1 MHSFRRNQILLG
13 LGLAL
18 SGPVAPD
25 SNGTDL
31 SPRNQPAPVTPA
43 NTTENL
49 MPASAA
55 QATGPAAPANNDTPA
70 TRAIGGVPPAALAAI
85 EVEVVVPPQLNIK
98 EDGGRVWIEGVPQEH
113 FDIHWDMHAR
123 AARSLMEYRE
133 VPLTLAQVL
142 AYSGDAFNLCHASH
156 FQGTAYLGAPH
167 DPMRSLAHALG
178 FEYSALSDGHSG
190 AMRGKSK
197 GKRPQHTQAA
207 LDQIAAEVKA
217 GRPVLVGGTED
228 HCGTWTLAVGYDA
241 DTQQFC
247 HVGTGGNPA
256 ETAYRWVKIRGV
268 APGSVDETFGVMDG
282 RVRGMVHEGRLFGW
296 HANAAYLFKRRI
308 PDPPTPGERAI
319 DTLQLAVRLHHAPS
333 VSRRNWGGVDYHFGK
348 HAYEAWADELEPLDF
363 PGVLKGPYE
372 TNGVEPAYDWY
383 EMGNMDMQIDQIVV
397 GRSAAAAFC
406 NEAAAAL
413 PQVEGPLGVA
423 AQQYRAQVAL
433 AQEAFA
439 AFIPRFNGKDRPRT
453 DYLSNPDR
461 CRAGA
466 AAIRA
471 LLKHEQTAITAIEEA
486 LAALGKTS

>member
-123 AARSLMEYRE
+123 AARTLMEYRE

-178 FEYSALSDGHSG
+178 VVYSALSDGYSG
-190 AMRGKSK
+190 AMRG
-197 GKRPQHTQAA
+197 
-207 LDQIAAEVKA
+207 
-217 GRPVLVGGTED
+217 
-228 HCGTWTLAVGYDA
+228 
-241 DTQQFC
+241 
-247 HVGTGGNPA
+247 N
-256 ETAYRWVKIRGV
+256 
-268 APGSVDETFGVMDG
+268 
-282 RVRGMVHEGRLFGW
+282 
-296 HANAAYLFKRRI
+296 
-308 PDPPTPGERAI
+308 
-319 DTLQLAVRLHHAPS
+319 
-333 VSRRNWGGVDYHFGK
+333 
-348 HAYEAWADELEPLDF
+348 
-363 PGVLKGPYE
+363 
-372 TNGVEPAYDWY
+372 
-383 EMGNMDMQIDQIVV
+383 
-397 GRSAAAAFC
+397 
-406 NEAAAAL
+406 
-413 PQVEGPLGVA
+413 
-423 AQQYRAQVAL
+423 
-433 AQEAFA
+433 
-439 AFIPRFNGKDRPRT
+439 
-453 DYLSNPDR
+453 
-461 CRAGA
+461 
-466 AAIRA
+466 
-471 LLKHEQTAITAIEEA
+471 
-486 LAALGKTS
+486 